1 MGGELLVL
9 LVVLLR
15 GARLSERLPE
25 MVGGQVNEVDG
36 TEPLEPR
43 VMHEPSHRSE
53 RDATE
58 QIGTEKTP
66 AQGWLLLVLR
76 EVRGHG
82 RNAQGIVHG
91 E

>member
-9 LVVLLR
+9 LVVFIR

-25 MVGGQVNEVDG
+25 MVGGQVNEVDSA
-36 TEPLEPR
+36 EPLEPR

-58 QIGTEKTP
+58 QIGAEKAP
-66 AQGWLLLVLR
+66 AQGRFLLMLR